1 MLQGHLKER
10 LYYLTSNCPLPQALM
25 HPSIYLAFSNKS
37 TTLIEEVE
45 EKSKLNKASNC
56 VRSNKITCEK
66 ICD

>member
-10 LYYLTSNCPLPQALM
+10 LYYLTSNWPFPQALM
-25 HPSIYLAFSNKS
+25 RPSIHLAFPNKS

-56 VRSNKITCEK
+56 VRNNKITCEK